1 MAKKRNLVVACCLA
15 LAVSWLTPWGAWADI
30 YRWTDSA
37 GVLHFSNERPPAGA
51 RVAERI
57 REERYNPEADRVRLE
72 EERRLRLAYR
82 WLDVQELWAR
92 TGAGCDPYVDP
103 WEWTR

>member
-1 MAKKRNLVVACCLA
+1 MPRTVQ
-15 LAVSWLTPWGAWADI
+15 ADI

-37 GVLHFSNERPPAGA
+37 GVQHFSNERPPADA
-51 RVAERI
+51 RVTERT

-92 TGAGCDPYVDP
+92 AGVGCDPYVTP
-103 WEWTR
+103 WEWMR